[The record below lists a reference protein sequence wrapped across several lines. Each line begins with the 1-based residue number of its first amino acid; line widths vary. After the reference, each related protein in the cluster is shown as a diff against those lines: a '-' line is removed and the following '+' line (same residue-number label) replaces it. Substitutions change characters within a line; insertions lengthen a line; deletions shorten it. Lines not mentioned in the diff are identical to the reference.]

1 MNQPRTFPASHDATA
16 LADAIRSGTTT
27 ARAAAEAC
35 ISAASASKLGALR
48 RFEPDLLLSQAQAID
63 KDLRSG
69 SSRFASAP
77 FVGVPF
83 LMKDLGNAAAGL
95 PPIAGSRAIRAR
107 VNGPGADS
115 DLALRFKA
123 AGLLPCGLT
132 TAPEFGLALSS
143 EPAIGPAA
151 RNPLD
156 PSRTPGGSSGGA
168 AAAVAGGLVAI
179 AHATDAGGSI
189 RVPAACCGLVGLKPS
204 RGATPNGPS
213 FGNHLMGLV
222 GELVLSRSLRD
233 TTAALKA
240 VSGGSSGPFPD
251 PDLSHGFACPLK
263 ALRIG
268 VVRDAPNV
276 AVEKRRSEAVAR
288 AADALAAAGHEIV
301 PLEPAT
307 FAGLLDRC
315 WSVMD
320 RILCAGLARW
330 LDSLVPPVHEGEVEP
345 LSAAV
350 AARGRLLPAAAL
362 FDADQTAALISYETW
377 KLFGRVD
384 VLLTPMLSSAPPPLG
399 SFPLDHGDVDL
410 QWRRMAAFAPYASLA
425 NVAGLPALSIP
436 HGRDEAG
443 LPLPIQL
450 LGPIASDGLL
460 LRLAD
465 QLEAASAW
473 SFALPIAGLPVA
485 GNQPSGG
492 CDS

>member
-1 MNQPRTFPASHDATA
+1 MSQPNTFPASQDATA
-16 LADAIRSGTTT
+16 LADAIRSGATT

-35 ISAASASKLGALR
+35 ISAVSGDRFGAIR
-48 RFEPDLLLSQAQAID
+48 RFEPDLLLNQAEATD
-63 KDLRSG
+63 RDLRSG

-95 PPIAGSRAIRAR
+95 PLIAGSRALLAR
-107 VNGPGADS
+107 PGGPGADS

-123 AGLLPCGLT
+123 AGLMPCGLT

-204 RGATPNGPS
+204 RGATPNGPA

-233 TTAALKA
+233 TTAALRA
-240 VSGGSSGPFPD
+240 ASGKSSGPFPD
-251 PDLSHGFACPLK
+251 PDLAHGFARPLK
-263 ALRIG
+263 TLRIG
-268 VVRDAPNV
+268 AVQDAPNV
-276 AVEKRRSEAVAR
+276 AVEKSRSETVAR
-288 AADALAAAGHEIV
+288 AADVLAAKGHEIV
-301 PLEPAT
+301 SLEPAA

-320 RILCAGLARW
+320 RILCAVLARW
-330 LDSLVPPVHEGEVEP
+330 LDSLAPPVHEGEVEP

-350 AARGRLLPAAAL
+350 AARGRSLPATAL
-362 FDADQTAALISYETW
+362 FDADQMAALISYETW
-377 KLFGRVD
+377 KLFDRID

-399 SFPLDHGDVDL
+399 SFPLDHDDVDL
-410 QWRRMAAFAPYASLA
+410 QWRRMAGFAPYASLA

-450 LGPIASDGLL
+450 LGPIGSDGLL
-460 LRLAD
+460 LRLAG
-465 QLEAASAW
+465 QLEAISPW
-473 SFALPIAGLPVA
+473 SFAFPIARLGA
-485 GNQPSGG
+485 
-492 CDS
+492 